1 MGALPRTGP
10 SRVKLCR
17 VSHGG
22 EIRQLQ
28 PEKTPF
34 LRYRCGR
41 KCRHQL
47 RKLQSRRSI
56 VRRRCDTRA
65 TKAAAGRDLPER
77 PCDLDVSKPVAA
89 RAWDG
94 SGHRSSPASGGCSTH
109 PAWERGNTPFCGRGA
124 HPGRYADLALIPQ
137 TLANP
142 DIQNG
147 VATATAETTRQ
158 ILLKRGIS
166 DSKIVMLSG
175 TSDSTFGDAQ
185 ALSRYFEQTGAAD
198 VLVVTNAYH
207 SRRARWVFR
216 QVLQEHL
223 DRLRFY
229 SAPNGFDAR
238 IWWQSRAGR
247 QAVLSEWM
255 KFLFYILYYGRLG
268 CGA

>member
-1 MGALPRTGP
+1 VR
-10 SRVKLCR
+10 
-17 VSHGG
+17 
-22 EIRQLQ
+22 
-28 PEKTPF
+28 
-34 LRYRCGR
+34 
-41 KCRHQL
+41 
-47 RKLQSRRSI
+47 RKLLLAGICLSGLVIWMSRNVWMPVLGTGLDI
-56 VRRRCDTRA
+56 GVPLRRADAVLILPGSEETRPFV
-65 TKAAAGRDLPER
+65 AAGLI
-77 PCDLDVSKPVAA
+77 
-89 RAWDG
+89 RAG
-94 SGHRSSPASGGCSTH
+94 
-109 PAWERGNTPFCGRGA
+109 
-124 HPGRYADLALIPQ
+124 YADLALIPQ

-255 KFLFYILYYGRLG
+255 KFLFYILYYGRAWLWCLMAAVAG
-268 CGA
+268 WIVRSRFQGVEHGGVRTSCEPGS